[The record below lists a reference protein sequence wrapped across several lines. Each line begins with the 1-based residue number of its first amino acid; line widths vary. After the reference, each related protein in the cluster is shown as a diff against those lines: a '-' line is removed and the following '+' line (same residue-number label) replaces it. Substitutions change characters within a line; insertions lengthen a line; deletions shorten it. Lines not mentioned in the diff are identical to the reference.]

1 MIAAQGGAKGEI
13 DVLRIM
19 QQRLVITGSTLRP
32 RPVEFKRAIRDQL
45 LATVWPLI
53 AAGRIRPIVDSVFAL
68 AEAPQAH
75 ARMESSEHIGK
86 IILALS

>member
-1 MIAAQGGAKGEI
+1 MR
-13 DVLRIM
+13 DVL
-19 QQRLVITGSTLRP
+19 
-32 RPVEFKRAIRDQL
+32 
-45 LATVWPLI
+45 LAMVWPLI

-75 ARMESSEHIGK
+75 ARMESGEHIGK